1 MTEGTGTPPTVER
14 PSAPTPGAL
23 CAQHPGVL
31 AHAVCKRCGNY
42 MCSVCSKGGTA
53 SQCVDCRQ
61 RTGSSTFPFTRD
73 RVELGALIEFVWE
86 RWKLKWQ
93 SLTIVA
99 VAFMGVLYG
108 VSIVGSMF
116 MMVPMIMGA
125 AKAGASAD
133 P

>member
-1 MTEGTGTPPTVER
+1 MTEGTGTPPDPSAQR
-14 PSAPTPGAL
+14 PSAPQPGAL

-42 MCSVCSKGGTA
+42 MCSVCSQNGTA

-61 RTGSSTFPFTRD
+61 RTGSSTFPFSRD
-73 RVELGALIEFVWE
+73 RFELGALIDFAWE

-93 SLTIVA
+93 SLTIVS

-108 VSIVGSMF
+108 VSIVGSMLLMF
-116 MMVPMIMGA
+116 PVM
-125 AKAGASAD
+125 
-133 P
+133 